1 LEPKSRLNMAEPH
14 HNQAP
19 GIFAFKH
26 LTFAL
31 CYPFIRKIKIE
42 REASE
47 AGLSSSSSYIYT
59 VRLPRWL
66 SGKEFASQCKETLV

>member
-1 LEPKSRLNMAEPH
+1 MEPKSRLNMAEPH

-47 AGLSSSSSYIYT
+47 AGLSSSVSARTACFHDIYT
-59 VRLPRWL
+59 G
-66 SGKEFASQCKETLV
+66 SFF